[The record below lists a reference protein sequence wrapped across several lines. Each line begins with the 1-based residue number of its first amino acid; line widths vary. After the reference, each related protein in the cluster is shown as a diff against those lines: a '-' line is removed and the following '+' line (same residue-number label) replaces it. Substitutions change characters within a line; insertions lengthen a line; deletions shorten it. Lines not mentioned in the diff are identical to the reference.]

1 MKIGDLVKLKDNLL
15 NDEAYLR
22 KFKNQVGK
30 IIDMLP
36 NKQYYRVEF
45 STSKE
50 YEDLGKWRLEAVKK
64 PKKVLTKKEL

>member
-30 IIDMLP
+30 IVGMLP
-36 NKQYYRVEF
+36 NKECYRVEF

-64 PKKVLTKKEL
+64 PKKVLTKKQF